1 MLRERQGLE
10 EEINAEVVADPH
22 RDGPKNEMPRLG
34 DVLDGKESSPDAFEE
49 IGDFDQRGTFLP
61 PFPRGADNHHDQND
75 DEDDDVHQE
84 VAHVAEPFLRKPF
97 LQGRLSALVYDQMG
111 KQVVVQQQCDDEQE
125 KPADNVEGTF
135 EDDSA
140 EGFLEGDVLV
150 ALEEGAAEDFAEAG
164 QGEVGQVTNH
174 HGVEH
179 HGEAG
184 IVLDGFEQKFR
195 TGGANDVGQHN
206 CHSREEDEKPSARI
220 VDQCHRRENHLDV
233 LFA

>member
-10 EEINAEVVADPH
+10 EEVNAEVVADPH
-22 RDGPKNEMPRLG
+22 RDGPENEMPRFG

-49 IGDFDQRGTFLP
+49 IGDFDQCGAFLP
-61 PFPRGADNHHDQND
+61 PFPRDADNHHDQND
-75 DEDDDVHQE
+75 DEEDDVHQE

-125 KPADNVEGTF
+125 KPADNVESPF
-135 EDDSA
+135 EDDGA

-150 ALEEGAAEDFAEAG
+150 ALEEGAAEDLAEAG
-164 QGEVGQVTNH
+164 QGEVGQVANH

-184 IVLDGFEQKFR
+184 FVLDGFEQKFR
-195 TGGANDVGQHN
+195 TGGADDVGQHN
-206 CHSREEDEKPSARI
+206 RHNREEDEKPPARI
-220 VDQCHRRENHLDV
+220 VDQRHRGENHLDIFFV
-233 LFA
+233 